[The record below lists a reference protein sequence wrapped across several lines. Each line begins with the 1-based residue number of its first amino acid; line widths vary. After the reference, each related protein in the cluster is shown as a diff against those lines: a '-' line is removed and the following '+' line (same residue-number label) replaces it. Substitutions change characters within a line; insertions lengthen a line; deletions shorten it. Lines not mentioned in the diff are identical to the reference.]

1 MNEIIDYGTLWLKL
15 QVWSQIIG
23 LTALG
28 ILVLILLWHLMMEG
42 IENYKWKKNL
52 KNKNK

>member
-28 ILVLILLWHLMMEG
+28 ILILIFLWHLVSAE
-42 IENYKWKKNL
+42 IESYKWRKRLKK
-52 KNKNK
+52 K

>member
-15 QVWSQIIG
+15 QVWSQAIG

-28 ILVLILLWHLMMEG
+28 ILILILLWHLIMKE
-42 IENYKWKKNL
+42 IDIYKWKKN
-52 KNKNK
+52 KNK